1 MDTIRF
7 GLSVRAL
14 RRRRAW
20 TQAELAARIGCSR
33 SAIARLERGEA
44 DRFTVTFLARVL
56 AALDA
61 RIAVRVLWHGEDLDR
76 LLDADH
82 ALLVEA
88 ITRLLVTAG
97 WNVHHEVTFQVFG
110 ERGSIDVLA
119 VHPGRGAAVVVEVK
133 SVVPDV
139 QAMLAALDRKVRLA
153 PRILRDRALQTG
165 LEVVPVSRILVLPAE
180 RTSRR
185 RIGRHAATFARAL
198 PARTVEVRR
207 WIGSGRGHDPHDGV
221 MAGIL
226 FVSGVTGAGGR
237 HRMRRVSRAPACGNA
252 TGQGQMPFRQRN

>member
-20 TQAELAARIGCSR
+20 TQAELATRVGCSR
-33 SAIARLERGEA
+33 SAITRLERGEA
-44 DRFTVTFLARVL
+44 DRFTVPFLVRVL

-88 ITRLLVTAG
+88 VTRLLVTAG
-97 WNVHHEVTFQVFG
+97 WTVHHEVTFQVFG

-119 VHPGRGAAVVVEVK
+119 VHQRRGSALVVEVK

-153 PRILRDRALQTG
+153 PRILRDRGLQVG
-165 LEVVPVSRILVLPAE
+165 SDVAPVSRILVLPAD

-185 RIGRHAATFARAL
+185 RIDRHATTFARAL

-207 WIGSGRGHDPHDGV
+207 WLGSGSAHDQRAKAL
-221 MAGIL
+221 AGIL

-237 HRMRRVSRAPACGNA
+237 QRIRGASRGPTHRNVS
-252 TGQGQMPFRQRN
+252 

>member
-14 RRRRAW
+14 RRRRTW
-20 TQAELAARIGCSR
+20 TQADLAARVGCSR

-44 DRFTVTFLARVL
+44 DRFTVAFLVRVL

-61 RIAVRVLWHGEDLDR
+61 RIAIRVLWHGENLDR

-82 ALLVEA
+82 AILVEA
-88 ITRLLVTAG
+88 VTRLLVTAG
-97 WNVHHEVTFQVFG
+97 WTVHHEVTFQLFG

-119 VHPGRGAAVVVEVK
+119 IHPVRGAALVVEVK

-153 PRILRDRALQTG
+153 PRILRDRGLQTG
-165 LEVVPVSRILVLPAE
+165 VEVAPVSRILVLPAD

-185 RIGRHAATFARAL
+185 RIDRHAATFARAL

-207 WIGSGRGHDPHDGV
+207 WLGSGLAHDQVGKAL
-221 MAGIL
+221 AGIL

-237 HRMRRVSRAPACGNA
+237 HRVRKGVPGSRA
-252 TGQGQMPFRQRN
+252 R